1 MLQRSEGSRYSSV
14 RVWIEGHLKGMMK
27 TLERSLVKRK
37 CWITCAIPSSV
48 HEVWCLKFYTA
59 QQYYLA
65 QNNFIAIAIEMGK
78 LILTM
83 LFLTV
88 WFDELHNTSWWII
101 FLIYPFYF
109 TVYHTALCAYCL
121 PLDFLREKLHVS
133 KKPHCGVFEAMFLV
147 WVIILKAQWR
157 LWG

>member
-101 FLIYPFYF
+101 FLIYPF
-109 TVYHTALCAYCL
+109 TLLSMTLHCVHTAYLWIFSGRSCMWVRNHTVG
-121 PLDFLREKLHVS
+121 FLRPCSLF
-133 KKPHCGVFEAMFLV
+133 G
-147 WVIILKAQWR
+147 
-157 LWG
+157 